1 MPPFPSV
8 GLTAELP
15 TDGETFPFRARP
27 WFRALTTGDH
37 LMNQR
42 PLDTQHLLLVL
53 LAAAGTFYVA
63 AVHPSLTEPIVAAA
77 AIATLVWIV
86 RQ

>member
-1 MPPFPSV
+1 
-8 GLTAELP
+8 
-15 TDGETFPFRARP
+15 
-27 WFRALTTGDH
+27 
-37 LMNQR
+37 MNQR